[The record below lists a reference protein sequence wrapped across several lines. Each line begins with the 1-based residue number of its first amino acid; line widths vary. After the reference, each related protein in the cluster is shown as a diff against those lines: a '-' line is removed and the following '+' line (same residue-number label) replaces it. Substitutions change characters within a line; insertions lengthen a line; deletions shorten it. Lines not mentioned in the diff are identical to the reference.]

1 MACAYREP
9 KPTKKDKTQT
19 DILATVRRIDAKVDH
34 ILEKSPES
42 LRQVQSL
49 LSQLPGR
56 PESRK
61 QCASLENFGQRR
73 SDYFSESH
81 DLRGALSVFPW
92 PSIQSML
99 RKADGSLGDDL
110 EQLMSCGS
118 AWLVRQEI
126 QADSDPIPPDTLLRS
141 STFYV
146 PTEPDGP
153 PRSMFPDLTVDLM
166 DFYTSA
172 YFGSFNM
179 VYPVL
184 DREDFVTSILPTMKT
199 HGFAIGCLKSVIALL
214 VFALGRTAY
223 EGTNGGPIAEGS
235 GIRGGTR
242 KKPPALEIFNE
253 ARRRMGFVMSSLS
266 LENTQAMLLTAVFY
280 ESCYRHTD
288 FWRMSV
294 TAFDGLRAVLRL
306 ESEWDVDMVR
316 RTFWT
321 CSLIESWY
329 YFDLNLPRTDGENLH
344 DAIALPD
351 FGHRKDFEGQP
362 SIESKYQYNFLSML
376 SLRALMHRTFEE
388 LHDHEGR
395 REGEKAHQKIIIS
408 ELSHQLNTWRTLLP
422 QDLAWDDDTRLDCNV
437 ERDAADVPP
446 LLHVDILLAQLR
458 CRYYYAR
465 FMIHR
470 PFVWKVL
477 HETSASLSQSPDI
490 LEGFIVA
497 VDSMM
502 HWPIAFPSV
511 RDKKRLVPN
520 NFVWTQS
527 FLMFLLILRV
537 VRDSDDVWQ
546 FCKKRVGA
554 KRIEESVDVML
565 DWIGDLRMV
574 DGMARWAWRILTPIY
589 GLAE

>member
-1 MACAYREP
+1 
-9 KPTKKDKTQT
+9 
-19 DILATVRRIDAKVDH
+19 
-34 ILEKSPES
+34 
-42 LRQVQSL
+42 
-49 LSQLPGR
+49 
-56 PESRK
+56 
-61 QCASLENFGQRR
+61 
-73 SDYFSESH
+73 
-81 DLRGALSVFPW
+81 
-92 PSIQSML
+92 ML

-126 QADSDPIPPDTLLRS
+126 QADSDPIPPDALLRS

-146 PTEPDGP
+146 PTEPDGL

-184 DREDFVTSILPTMKT
+184 DREDFVTSVLPTMKT
-199 HGFAIGCLKSVIALL
+199 HGFAIGCLK
-214 VFALGRTAY
+214 
-223 EGTNGGPIAEGS
+223 
-235 GIRGGTR
+235 
-242 KKPPALEIFNE
+242 
-253 ARRRMGFVMSSLS
+253 
-266 LENTQAMLLTAVFY
+266 
-280 ESCYRHTD
+280 
-288 FWRMSV
+288 
-294 TAFDGLRAVLRL
+294 
-306 ESEWDVDMVR
+306 
-316 RTFWT
+316 
-321 CSLIESWY
+321 WY

-351 FGHRKDFEGQP
+351 FSDRKDFEGQP

-388 LHDHEGR
+388 LHDPSDEGR

-502 HWPIAFPSV
+502 HWPIAYPSV

-537 VRDSDDVWQ
+537 VRDNDDVWQ

-554 KRIEESVDVML
+554 RRIEESVDVML